1 MSDRVFASGA
11 QRNDATGKGRYD
23 LLPKEAIHALALRF
37 EFGAKQHG
45 DDNWKKGI
53 PNKSLYDSALRHL
66 FQALNGE
73 KDEDHLAACMWNV
86 SALIYNREHHLG
98 EE

>member
-45 DDNWKKGI
+45 DDNWKKG
-53 PNKSLYDSALRHL
+53 NN
-66 FQALNGE
+66 F
-73 KDEDHLAACMWNV
+73 
-86 SALIYNREHHLG
+86 
-98 EE
+98 